1 MKSRDSDIFLSYKSE
16 DQPWVRTLKEDLV
29 MRGVRVWLDADQIR
43 PGDLFAK
50 ALEDGIAASSAVGLI
65 VTPESIASGWV
76 REEYYRALSL
86 ATKGELQ
93 LIPILL
99 RKTELPGFL
108 SGRQYV
114 DVTDPVQ
121 YERAVDKLVW
131 PGITGRNVVFV
142 SVHPGHGVPWPQLLK
157 EVRNLGLDF
166 IGAEDI
172 TRAEG
177 YNLAGIMS
185 ARPPVRTVVVVD
197 IFEAW
202 REGIYEPRHDFRRNT
217 PEEYVDFI
225 FSIRE
230 RTRNTAD
237 EPIFLLYH
245 HSEAWA
251 GVKGSVTATKLQ
263 RLRHYFA
270 IHQDLPSADLQRVL
284 RDNWYRFQRELL
296 RGERRRHGERTA

>member
-1 MKSRDSDIFLSYKSE
+1 MKSRDFDIFLSYKSE
-16 DQPWVRTLKEDLV
+16 DHSWVRTLKEDLV
-29 MRGVRVWLDADQIR
+29 RRGVRVWLDADQIR

-50 ALEDGIAASSAVGLI
+50 ALEEGIGTSSAVGLV

-99 RKTELPGFL
+99 RKTEMPGFL
-108 SGRQYV
+108 EGRQYV
-114 DVTDPVQ
+114 DVTNPAKYD
-121 YERAVDKLVW
+121 RAVDKLVW
-131 PGITGRNVVFV
+131 PGITGRSVVFV
-142 SVHPGHGVPWPQLLK
+142 SVHPGHRVRWPQLS
-157 EVRNLGLDF
+157 EGVRNLGLQF
-166 IGAEDI
+166 VGAEDI
-172 TRAEG
+172 TRAEL

-185 ARPPVRTVVVVD
+185 AKPPLRTVVVVD
-197 IFEAW
+197 IFEAR
-202 REGIYEPRHDFRRNT
+202 REGIYESKVDFRRNS

-225 FSIRE
+225 FSVRE
-230 RTRNTAD
+230 RTRNAPD

-251 GVKGSVTATKLQ
+251 GVTDSVSAPKLQ

-270 IHQDLPSADLQRVL
+270 IHQDLPRIDLQSVL
-284 RDNWYRFQRELL
+284 RDNWYRIQRELL
-296 RGERRRHGERTA
+296 RGAYRRHDEKTA